1 MRQNMFEILV
11 SDDVKL
17 LFDKKEYEIAKNY
30 TWRVR
35 KCKNGKFSVL
45 ADINKHRYSV
55 KQLVF
60 KLPKDIYIYHKN
72 GNPYDFRRSEIE
84 IITKSE
90 YFHKQ
95 NPNIPRSSKYK
106 NVFYDE
112 TNNKWSTAVIKG
124 KSHFAGRYLEEEEA
138 AIAADRLMLQLYG
151 DKAER
156 NFPELSTTKLE
167 DKYSELEMKYGKSEK
182 EKRARTVQGITMQ
195 KDVKSSKFVG
205 VYWEKRKQKWVAEIR
220 YLRKRYWLGLYD
232 EEDAAARSYDIK
244 ALELYGENAKTN
256 FKQGGS

>member
-1 MRQNMFEILV
+1 MGENMFEIRL
-11 SDDVKL
+11 SDDIKL
-17 LFDKKEYEIAKNY
+17 LFDKNEYEIAKNY
-30 TWRVR
+30 PWRVR

-45 ADINKHRYSV
+45 TNINKHRYSV

-60 KLPKDIYIYHKN
+60 KLPKEIYIYHKN
-72 GNPYDFRRSEIE
+72 GNPYDFRRSEID

-90 YFHKQ
+90 YFHRKS
-95 NPNIPRSSKYK
+95 PNLPRTSKYK
-106 NVFYDE
+106 SVFFDE
-112 TNNKWSTAVIKG
+112 ANNKWSTAVIKG

-195 KDVKSSKFVG
+195 NDVKSSKFVG

-220 YLRKRYWLGLYD
+220 YLKKRYWLGLYD
-232 EEDAAARSYDIK
+232 KEDEAARSYDIK

-256 FKQGGS
+256 FKNEGS